1 MILDIPKALLK
12 DFKNRWKNSEQQN
25 IQREHLDEIIFTSDG
40 YTLNSNFK
48 PSKNK
53 LLEEIRS
60 FHPFKITLTK
70 EALLPVQSGANDI
83 RLELHM
89 LNTSILA
96 DLYTK
101 SYARQLYALYNPTF
115 EPVTL
120 TFPELRFL
128 WNYVR
133 AYVSILFANEGTDFT
148 LDSISKQFL
157 EGLST
162 MPLAKPNKIFRFTP
176 PNIINNYQTWY
187 DSSLYGTRWQDY
199 ADESGVVDFY
209 DDPDDFDEDDD
220 LDDLDDTDIIH

>member
-1 MILDIPKALLK
+1 MILDIPKALLD
-12 DFKNRWKNSEQQN
+12 DFKKRWKNSEQQN
-25 IQREHLDEIIFTSDG
+25 IQREDLDEIVFISDG
-40 YTLNSNFK
+40 YVLNSKFK
-48 PSKNK
+48 PTKNK

-60 FHPFKITLTK
+60 FHPFKVTLTK
-70 EALLPVQSGANDI
+70 EALIPVQSGANDI

-96 DLYTK
+96 DLNTK

-115 EPVTL
+115 EPVEL

-209 DDPDDFDEDDD
+209 DDLDDDDDFDDIE
-220 LDDLDDTDIIH
+220 DTDIIH